1 MIWVMEIDLK
11 DCTVEG
17 NILTYIMTD
26 AFIQF
31 FLNHKHKLFK
41 GYPEFLNVKGNKM
54 LRFDRVGLTGAYHL
68 YRTGNF
74 DLHIK
79 YN

>member
-1 MIWVMEIDLK
+1 MIWTMEIDLK

-41 GYPEFLNVKGNKM
+41 GYPPFVDVRGKKV
-54 LRFDRVGLTGAYHL
+54 LRFDYVGLAGSYHL